1 MRGCVFV
8 IWQRQKWA
16 EPQNPSLQGMKLG
29 KEVHRGVSNR
39 EERVMAKVQKGVG
52 GGEVGGGPKFLPFL
66 FISKKTPLEEGAP
79 GHIYSPV
86 DIYSFF

>member
-1 MRGCVFV
+1 MSLLYGRDKSG
-8 IWQRQKWA
+8 QSLRTH
-16 EPQNPSLQGMKLG
+16 PLQGMKLG